1 MDNFILQSSN
11 SRRNTLRLTP
21 VTIALTAALTGL
33 PALAETVADDGQT
46 ANEIERIYVTAS
58 TAGNYSD
65 AATKSATK
73 MILSLK
79 ETPQSVS
86 VITQQQ
92 LEDWKSVNI
101 KDILQHTTGVYA
113 SSSRSHD
120 RPFFVARGERIN
132 LVQVDG
138 VQQFPG
144 GRRSDVNG
152 DAIAYERVEI
162 LRGANG
168 LMTGVGSPTATV
180 NLVRKR
186 AISKEL
192 DGHVGVTTGRWNNNR
207 VELDIST
214 PLNSD
219 GSIRGRV
226 AAAHYDRDS
235 FIDRYSQEKTSIYM
249 TAEADITDA
258 TLFRVGYEYADT
270 ESLGAMNSHAT
281 PYYFI
286 DGSLMNLE
294 RGSTGL
300 AANYSS
306 WPLEENTIFASLNHG
321 FDNGWQLNTIATYN
335 TIEMEGGNLFFVWT
349 NDFYAKDGSVNPK
362 VGHDYN
368 FVISDSK
375 DTQKTFDINLQ
386 GGFELLGREHDL
398 IVGFNL
404 FDRERIG
411 YNKKDEQRD
420 ISIENINYFGWTGDI
435 ARYSYQHIDT
445 ANYTT
450 NHESSGFYVAT
461 RLSLTD
467 NLKSIIG
474 VRQTDW
480 EVVEHRTNR
489 KTQQL
494 AHNIKGSYEV
504 SNELTPYA
512 GLIYDINDEFSL
524 YASYTDAFEPQNAYD
539 KDDNLQAPI
548 VGESIE
554 AGLKA
559 EIGLLNFSFAVFE
572 SNRNNVAKADPAY
585 AQQQTPNGNTVT
597 MLIDE
602 TQTSGFE
609 VELSGEVHPGFNI
622 YAGYSYARSEDEHG
636 SQLNTEVPEQLLN
649 IYTTYQPTDLIEDL
663 TIGFGVNWKDSY
675 WVKSTRPSGNFDYG
689 LNRWG
694 EVSPIEVDEIRT
706 HGSITLFNLMARY
719 DVTDDLSVSLNID
732 NVFDKEYYDA
742 ISTGQGRV
750 NWGEPRNWKLSAR
763 YSF

>member
-1 MDNFILQSSN
+1 MDNSTFQSSIK
-11 SRRNTLRLTP
+11 RRGTLRLAP
-21 VTIALTAALTGL
+21 IAIALASAITGTH
-33 PALAETVADDGQT
+33 AFAETESDSSQS

-113 SSSRSHD
+113 STSRSHD
-120 RPFFVARGERIN
+120 RPFFMARGERVN

-168 LMTGVGSPTATV
+168 LMTGVGSPTATI

-207 VELDIST
+207 VELDVST
-214 PLNSD
+214 PLSSD

-235 FIDRYSQEKTSIYM
+235 FVDRYSQEKTSVYM
-249 TAEADITDA
+249 TAEADLTES
-258 TLFRVGYEYADT
+258 TLLRIGYEYADT
-270 ESLGAMNSHAT
+270 ESLGAMNSHAV
-281 PYYFI
+281 PYYFS
-286 DGSLMNLE
+286 DGSLFNAD
-294 RGSTGL
+294 RSDTGL
-300 AANYSS
+300 AAKYSS
-306 WPLEENTIFASLNHG
+306 WPLEENTYFASINHG

-349 NDFYAKDGSVNPK
+349 DDYYNPDGTNTL
-362 VGHDYN
+362 GHSYN

-386 GGFELLGREHDL
+386 GGFEFLGREHDL

-404 FDRERIG
+404 FDRERVG
-411 YNKKDEQRD
+411 YNKKDGQRD
-420 ISIENINYFGWTGDI
+420 ISIDNINYFKWTGDVP
-435 ARYSYQHIDT
+435 RYSYTNLGT

-450 NHESSGFYVAT
+450 NHDSSGIYIAT

-489 KTQQL
+489 KTGEF
-494 AHNIKGSYEV
+494 AHSKGGSYEL
-504 SNELTPYA
+504 SNEITPYA
-512 GLIYDINDEFSL
+512 GLIYDVNDEFSI
-524 YASYTDAFEPQNAYD
+524 YASYTDAFEPQNKYD
-539 KDDNLQAPI
+539 KNDNLQDPV
-548 VGESIE
+548 VGDSIE

-559 EIGLLNFSFAVFE
+559 EVGLLNFSFAVFE
-572 SNRNNVAKADPAY
+572 SNKNNVAQDDPT
-585 AQQQTPNGNTVT
+585 QKQLTPNGNTAT
-597 MLIDE
+597 ILIDGAR
-602 TQTSGFE
+602 TRGFE
-609 VELSGEVHPGFNI
+609 LELSGEISPGFNI
-622 YAGYSYARSEDEHG
+622 YSGYSYAKTEDETG
-636 SQLNTEVPEQLLN
+636 YPLNTEVPKQLFNL
-649 IYTTYQPTDLIEDL
+649 YTTYEPTELIENL
-663 TIGFGVNWKDSY
+663 TVGLGVNWKDGY
-675 WVKSTRPSGNFDYG
+675 WVNSTRPAGNGEYYEAP
-689 LNRWG
+689 WG
-694 EVSPIEVDEIRT
+694 PMPVEVKELRT
-706 HGSITLFNLMARY
+706 HGSIALFNLMARY
-719 DVTDDLSVSLNID
+719 DVTDNLSVSLNVD
-732 NVFDKEYYDA
+732 NLFDKKYYNA
-742 ISTGQGRV
+742 ISKNQGYV
-750 NWGEPRNWKLSAR
+750 TWGEPRNWKLSAR
-763 YSF
+763 YNF